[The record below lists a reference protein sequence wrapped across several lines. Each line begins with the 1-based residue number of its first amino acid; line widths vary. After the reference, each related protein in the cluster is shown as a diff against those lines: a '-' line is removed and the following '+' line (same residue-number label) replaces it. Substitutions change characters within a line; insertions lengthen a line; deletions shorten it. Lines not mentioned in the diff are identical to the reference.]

1 MKEKNYIKGINSLMC
16 STYNPPLLLPAG
28 VRTKVRCVRH
38 CVGAPNFPIIVGLF
52 KAVNLTQQVN

>member
-1 MKEKNYIKGINSLMC
+1 MKEKNYMKGINSLMC

-38 CVGAPNFPIIVGLF
+38 CVGAPNPMFGLF

>member
-1 MKEKNYIKGINSLMC
+1 MKEKNYIKGMNSLMC

-38 CVGAPNFPIIVGLF
+38 CVGAPKTVGLF

>member
-1 MKEKNYIKGINSLMC
+1 MKEKNYMRDINNYIR

-38 CVGAPNFPIIVGLF
+38 CVGAPKTVGLF

>member
-38 CVGAPNFPIIVGLF
+38 CVGAPMIVGFF